1 MEHRTMISI
10 NELQSSELI
19 NDKAKQ
25 WAFDHIEYL
34 NKPISFF
41 GSSTK
46 VEKGADKFDTYIMYL
61 QPADKIAIKTLCS
74 FATKAGCKEPCLID
88 SGQLGM
94 TTGQNAATKRTIL
107 MLLRPDY
114 FKARILSEIDK
125 AERKAL
131 KTGIPAL
138 FRLNGTSD
146 IDFSDIYKARPNSQ
160 FYDYSKVLSR
170 VRKNTLANYDL
181 TFSGSM
187 YSKQSRAAL
196 RKAVTAGHRIAVA
209 FNTKLIASDAL
220 AIPDNMANFD
230 KTDLRH
236 LDNKVIGALT
246 RKGSNKKQ
254 RAYDDNQ
261 ANSFFVT
268 SANLKQFKNIIQS
281 IEVS

>member
-1 MEHRTMISI
+1 MLTITKYQISV
-10 NELQSSELI
+10 SDLI
-19 NDKAKQ
+19 NDNAKQ
-25 WAFDHIEYL
+25 WALDHIDYL
-34 NKPISFF
+34 NKPMTFF

-46 VEKGADKFDTYIMYL
+46 LEKGAAKFDSYVIYL
-61 QPADKIAIKTLCS
+61 QPADKIAVHTLCS
-74 FATKAGCKEPCLID
+74 FAAKAGCKGPCLID

-114 FKARILSEIDK
+114 FKAQVLSEIDK
-125 AERKAL
+125 AERKAV
-131 KTGIPAL
+131 KTDMPAL

-146 IDFSDIYKARPNSQ
+146 LDFSDIYKARPNSQ
-160 FYDYSKVLSR
+160 FYDYSKELSR

-196 RKAVTAGHRIAVA
+196 RKAVKAGHRIAMA

-220 AIPDNMANFD
+220 TIPDNLANFD

-236 LDNKVIGALT
+236 LDGKVIGALT

-254 RAYDDNQ
+254 RAYDDAQ
-261 ANSFFVT
+261 SNSFFVT
-268 SANLKQFKNIIQS
+268 SANLKQFNDIIQTV
-281 IEVS
+281 EV

>member
-1 MEHRTMISI
+1 MIST
-10 NELQSSELI
+10 NELQSSNLI

-25 WAFDHIEYL
+25 WAFDNIEYL

-146 IDFSDIYKARPNSQ
+146 IDFSDICKARPNSQ

-196 RKAVTAGHRIAVA
+196 RKAVTARHRIAVA

-220 AIPDNMANFD
+220 AIPDSMANFD

-281 IEVS
+281 IEV

>member
-1 MEHRTMISI
+1 MISI

-25 WAFDHIEYL
+25 WAFDNIEYL
-34 NKPISFF
+34 NKLMTLF
-41 GSSTK
+41 GSSLK
-46 VEKGADKFDTYIMYL
+46 VEKGADKYDTYVMYL

-170 VRKNTLANYDL
+170 VRKASLANYDL

-209 FNTKLIASDAL
+209 FNTKLITSDAL

-281 IEVS
+281 IEV

>member
-1 MEHRTMISI
+1 MISI

-25 WAFDHIEYL
+25 WAFDNIEYL

-146 IDFSDIYKARPNSQ
+146 IDFSDIYKARPNSK
-160 FYDYSKVLSR
+160 FYDYSKLLSR

-196 RKAVTAGHRIAVA
+196 RKAVTARHRIAVA

-281 IEVS
+281 IEV

>member
-1 MEHRTMISI
+1 MISI

-25 WAFDHIEYL
+25 WAFDNIEYL

-146 IDFSDIYKARPNSQ
+146 IDFSDIYKARPNSK
-160 FYDYSKVLSR
+160 FYDYSKLLSR

-196 RKAVTAGHRIAVA
+196 RKAVTARHRIAVA
-209 FNTKLIASDAL
+209 FNTKLIASDTL

-281 IEVS
+281 IEV

>member
-1 MEHRTMISI
+1 MLTITKYEITVSD
-10 NELQSSELI
+10 LI
-19 NDKAKQ
+19 NDNAKQ
-25 WAFDHIEYL
+25 WAIDHIDYL
-34 NKPISFF
+34 NKPMRFF

-46 VEKGADKFDTYIMYL
+46 LEKGAEKYDSYVIYL
-61 QPADKIAIKTLCS
+61 QPADKIAVKTLCA
-74 FATKAGCKEPCLID
+74 FAAKAGCKEPCLID

-114 FKARILSEIDK
+114 FKAQVLSEIDK
-125 AERKAL
+125 AERKAV
-131 KTGIPAL
+131 KTGMPAL

-146 IDFSDIYKARPNSQ
+146 LDFSDIYKARPNSQ
-160 FYDYSKVLSR
+160 FYDYSKELSR
-170 VRKNTLANYDL
+170 VRKNTLTNYDL

-196 RKAVTAGHRIAVA
+196 RKAVTAGHRIAMA

-220 AIPDNMANFD
+220 TIPDNLANFD

-236 LDNKVIGALT
+236 LDGKVIGALT

-254 RAYDDNQ
+254 RAYDDAQNH
-261 ANSFFVT
+261 SFFVT
-268 SANLKQFKNIIQS
+268 STNLKQFKDIIA
-281 IEVS
+281 IGG

>member
-1 MEHRTMISI
+1 MLNITKYQISV
-10 NELQSSELI
+10 SDLI
-19 NDKAKQ
+19 NDNAKR
-25 WAFDHIEYL
+25 WALDHIEYL
-34 NKPISFF
+34 NKPMTFF
-41 GSSTK
+41 GSSLK
-46 VEKGADKFDTYIMYL
+46 VEKGADKYDSYVMYL

-114 FKARILSEIDK
+114 FNACLLSEIDK

-131 KTGIPAL
+131 KTGIPSL

-146 IDFSDIYKARPNSQ
+146 LDFSDIYKARPNSQ
-160 FYDYSKVLSR
+160 FYDYSKELSR

-220 AIPDNMANFD
+220 AIPNNLANFD

-236 LDNKVIGALT
+236 LDGKVIGALT

-254 RAYDDNQ
+254 RAIDNSLVD
-261 ANSFFVT
+261 SFFVT
-268 SANLKQFKNIIQS
+268 HSNLKQFNDIIA
-281 IEVS
+281 IGG

>member
-1 MEHRTMISI
+1 MISI

-25 WAFDHIEYL
+25 WAFDNIEYL

-146 IDFSDIYKARPNSQ
+146 IDFSDIYKARPNSK
-160 FYDYSKVLSR
+160 FYDYSKLLSR

-196 RKAVTAGHRIAVA
+196 RKAVTARHRIAVA

-220 AIPDNMANFD
+220 AIPDSMANFD

-281 IEVS
+281 IEV